1 MVRGS
6 MGHNKFFSDLAIITL
21 WISITI
27 VVVLT
32 SENTYIRTI
41 LAIPTILIIPGY
53 ILVAALFPKK
63 DRLDIIERI
72 SLSFGLSIVIVS
84 ILGLILSF
92 TFGIRLMSILVA
104 IGIYTIVFVLIAVYK
119 REKLSEDV
127 QFNVQLTDVYNAVVK
142 CLTPKN
148 RTDFILTIIL
158 IFMVVSVI
166 GTIYYTITIPKIGE
180 RFTEFYILNS
190 SEMVGSYPTTLKL
203 NSPINLYVGVSNH
216 EQETTNYTIQ
226 VLLDK
231 NVLTSKELTL
241 DDGDTQKYNITL
253 TPNNAGTDMKLE
265 FLLFKDNNFTVP
277 YRTSHLWVS
286 TT

>member
-1 MVRGS
+1 MQN
-6 MGHNKFFSDLAIITL
+6 NKFFSDLTFIPLWVIIT
-21 WISITI
+21 
-27 VVVLT
+27 VVAVLI

-53 ILVAALFPKK
+53 VLVAALFPKK
-63 DRLDIIERI
+63 DRLDITERI
-72 SLSFGLSIVIVS
+72 ALSFGLSIVIIS

-92 TFGIRLMSILVA
+92 TFGIRLVPILVA
-104 IGIYTIVFVLIAVYK
+104 ICLYTIVFVLIAKYK
-119 REKLSEDV
+119 KEKLSREI
-127 QFNVQLTDVYNAVVK
+127 QFSVQLDEIYKIVVRSLK
-142 CLTPKN
+142 PKG

-158 IFMVVSVI
+158 IFLVVSII
-166 GTIYYTITIPKIGE
+166 GTIYYTITVPKIGE

-190 SEMVGSYPTTLKL
+190 SERVGSYPTTLKL
-203 NSPINLYVGVSNH
+203 NSPINYYVGVGNYEH
-216 EQETTNYTIQ
+216 ETTNYTIQ

-231 NVLTSKELTL
+231 NLLTSKELIL
-241 DDGDTQKYNITL
+241 KDGETQKYNITL
-253 TPNNAGTDMKLE
+253 TPNNVGTDMKLE